1 MRGKMFDLAVIG
13 AGIIGV
19 MTAYLAQQEAEWRI
33 LLLDRS
39 MVGDGASK
47 YSAGLDLP
55 YGRSARQKSLSALS
69 SRIYLKLKTAMPDLP
84 VSNLPLFGITGKD
97 RMNEVVEGFIPNTV
111 RIGEARDVERLREC
125 FDDLAI
131 SDEQVL
137 LAGVDC
143 SFARVDLVAS
153 IVLDHLKRAGMVEC
167 WEGAEV
173 RGVRKNN
180 GVFSLEVADGR
191 EVLTRRVLLA
201 TGPWL
206 LRGPGRDAAR
216 EAGVRIKKIVS
227 LHVDR
232 CPGPDDPVLFLFD
245 EDAFLLPLYDRREW
259 LFSFTSQEWDCEPE
273 ISRLSISREDR
284 ETALAILARYCPS
297 FVERCH
303 GGRVFCDAY
312 SPDRAPMIQA
322 IPGMANYVIAGACSG
337 SGYRLAPAIAY
348 ESLKQFS

>member
-1 MRGKMFDLAVIG
+1 MRGAMFDLAVIG
-13 AGIIGV
+13 GGIIGV
-19 MTAYLAQQEAEWRI
+19 MAAYLAQQEADWRI

-39 MVGDGASK
+39 MVGYGASK

-55 YGRSARQKSLSALS
+55 YGRSARQKGLSMLS
-69 SRIYLKLKTAMPDLP
+69 SRIYGELKTAMPGLP
-84 VSNLPLFGITGKD
+84 VSNLSLFGITGRK
-97 RMNEVVEGFIPNTV
+97 RMNEVIEGLIPDTV
-111 RIGEARDVERLREC
+111 RVASARDVDRLRET
-125 FDDLAI
+125 FEDLVI

-143 SFARVDLVAS
+143 SFARPDVVAS
-153 IVLDHLKRAGMVEC
+153 FVLDGLKRARRVEC

-173 RGVRKNN
+173 RGVHKDG
-180 GVFSLEVADGR
+180 GVFSLEIADGR
-191 EVLTRRVLLA
+191 EVLAKRVLLA
-201 TGPWL
+201 AGPWL
-206 LRGPGRDAAR
+206 LRSPGREVAR

-284 ETALAILARYCPS
+284 EAALAILARYCPS
-297 FVERCH
+297 LVEQCR

-312 SPDRAPMIQA
+312 SPDRAPMIVSV
-322 IPGMANYVIAGACSG
+322 PGMENYVIAGACSG

-348 ESLKQFS
+348 ESLRQFS